1 MDFDKFKHV
10 FFVRVMMIFPIKR
23 CLVVV
28 KLMNFS
34 NIPLTIRIT
43 DPPMILVDRIT
54 SCNNL
59 TNSIVI
65 ELMIYG
71 RLIWICFRVFSMG
84 IEIAIYGY
92 KDIKIWLAF
101 FFNI

>member
-1 MDFDKFKHV
+1 MDFDKFKYV
-10 FFVRVMMIFPIKR
+10 FFVRVMMIFLIKR

-28 KLMNFS
+28 KLMNFL
-34 NIPLTIRIT
+34 NIFLIICII
-43 DPPMILVDRIT
+43 DLLMILVDWII

-59 TNSIVI
+59 MNSIVI

-71 RLIWICFRVFSMG
+71 CLIWICFRVFSMG
-84 IEIAIYGY
+84 IEIVIYGY
-92 KDIKIWLAF
+92 KDIKIWLVF